1 MSRFF
6 RGAALTAAAAVAG
19 LSSAFSRSLISPLP
33 LAASPSSPSTLI
45 AASGHLALVRA
56 HPGLRELDAMLTPA
70 SFLVDATQAFLIV
83 ALRCPP
89 IFPETIRR
97 SPESLAEQILSAES
111 EGHTAMEEAALK
123 ARTIMALMDA
133 REGRLDDALDAIV
146 LLAAER
152 PGDTTL
158 RLYAAALCYVLSR
171 HEEGGQWLQD
181 SAVPDLSRYEHKFH
195 FVEAVL
201 NAAIGSA
208 PRAVVGSEE
217 LVLVSTLWLLEMSMW
232 SIFTHGNLRERLL
245 VLAMMAFLR
254 GVVARKLHRD
264 DGPATKQGS

>member
-1 MSRFF
+1 
-6 RGAALTAAAAVAG
+6 
-19 LSSAFSRSLISPLP
+19 
-33 LAASPSSPSTLI
+33 
-45 AASGHLALVRA
+45 
-56 HPGLRELDAMLTPA
+56 MLTPG
-70 SFLVDATQAFLIV
+70 SFLVDATQAFLAV
-83 ALRCPP
+83 ALGCLPT
-89 IFPETIRR
+89 IPETLRKSR
-97 SPESLAEQILSAES
+97 DF
-111 EGHTAMEEAALK
+111 HTALSSREGRLEDAKMEGQAAV
-123 ARTIMALMDA
+123 ARTIIALVDA

-217 LVLVSTLWLLEMSMW
+217 LVLVSALGLLERSMW